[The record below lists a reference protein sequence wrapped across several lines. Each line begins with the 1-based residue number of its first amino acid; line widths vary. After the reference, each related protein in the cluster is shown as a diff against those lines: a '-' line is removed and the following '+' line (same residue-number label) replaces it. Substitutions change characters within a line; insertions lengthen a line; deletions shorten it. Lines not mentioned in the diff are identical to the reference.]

1 MIIQIPPQH
10 KKLQDLYVTLMF
22 FIVLETNFK
31 KYFTLTFVNT
41 PFQLNSSDILWK
53 NKGLGET
60 NRFEGLRLTM

>member
-1 MIIQIPPQH
+1 MIIQMPPQH
-10 KKLQDLYVTLMF
+10 KKLQDLYITLMF

-60 NRFEGLRLTM
+60 NPFEGLRLTM

>member
-10 KKLQDLYVTLMF
+10 KKLQDLYVTLMS

>member
-1 MIIQIPPQH
+1 MIIQMPPQH
-10 KKLQDLYVTLMF
+10 KKLQDLYITLMF
-22 FIVLETNFK
+22 FIVLETNLK

-60 NRFEGLRLTM
+60 NPFEGLRLTM

>member
-1 MIIQIPPQH
+1 MIIQMPPQH
-10 KKLQDLYVTLMF
+10 KKLQDLYITLMF
-22 FIVLETNFK
+22 FIVLETIFK

-60 NRFEGLRLTM
+60 NPFEGLRLTM